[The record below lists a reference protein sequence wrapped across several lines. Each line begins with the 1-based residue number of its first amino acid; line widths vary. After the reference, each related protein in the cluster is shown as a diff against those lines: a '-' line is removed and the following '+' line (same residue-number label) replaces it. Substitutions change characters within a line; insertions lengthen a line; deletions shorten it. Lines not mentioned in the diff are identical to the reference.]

1 MPASLDLI
9 GRGWAFPL
17 GVDARGG
24 IALAEGEEEIR
35 QAILLIV
42 RTRRGARAMRPEF
55 GCRIW
60 ELLFAPNDS
69 STWTLAGHH
78 VREALGWWE
87 PRIEVNDVR
96 TAADPGD
103 PAAVE
108 IEVEYTIRSTHDRR
122 SLVFPFYLIPDE
134 GQVVAAK
141 AAETAKAMAE
151 PGSVPAPTAAGARSA
166 VGPARGPEAAGRPA
180 ARVRT
185 GTSSRSARATA
196 GPEEASR

>member
-9 GRGWAFPL
+9 GRGWAYPL

-24 IALAEGEEEIR
+24 IALAEGDEEIR

-42 RTRRGARAMRPEF
+42 RTRRGARVMRPEF

-69 STWTLAGHH
+69 ATWTMAGHH

-96 TAADPGD
+96 TAADPGN

-108 IEVEYTIRSTHDRR
+108 VEVEYTIRSTHDRR

-134 GQVVAAK
+134 PAAAAAK
-141 AAETAKAMAE
+141 IAETTAAMAE
-151 PGSVPAPTAAGARSA
+151 PGHVPPKAPVHAGSAPAPTAT
-166 VGPARGPEAAGRPA
+166 GRAPSP
-180 ARVRT
+180 T
-185 GTSSRSARATA
+185 SRSARSSA
-196 GPEEASR
+196 GPKEASR

>member
-17 GVDARGG
+17 GADARGG
-24 IALAEGEEEIR
+24 IELAEGDEEIR

-42 RTRRGARAMRPEF
+42 RTRRGARVMRPEF

-60 ELLFAPNDS
+60 DLLFAANDS

-87 PRIEVNDVR
+87 PRIEVTDVR
-96 TAADPGD
+96 AAADPGD
-103 PAAVE
+103 PAAVAV
-108 IEVEYTIRSTHDRR
+108 EVEYTIRSTHDKR

-134 GQVVAAK
+134 PAAAAAK
-141 AAETAKAMAE
+141 VAETKAAMAE
-151 PGSVPAPTAAGARSA
+151 PGSVPVPVVAAAHPAAAVARSGAPT
-166 VGPARGPEAAGRPA
+166 
-180 ARVRT
+180 
-185 GTSSRSARATA
+185 SRSAPPVVR
-196 GPEEASR
+196 PEEASR

>member
-42 RTRRGARAMRPEF
+42 RTRRGARVMRPEF

-60 ELLFAPNDS
+60 ELLFAPNDA
-69 STWTLAGHH
+69 STWTMAGHH

-87 PRIEVNDVR
+87 PRIDVEDVR
-96 TAADPGD
+96 AAADPGN

-108 IEVEYTIRSTHDRR
+108 IEVDYTIRSTHDRR

-134 GQVVAAK
+134 PSAAAAK
-141 AAETAKAMAE
+141 VAETKAAMAE
-151 PGSVPAPTAAGARSA
+151 PGSVPAKIPTAPGSARPQTA
-166 VGPARGPEAAGRPA
+166 TGRAPEP
-180 ARVRT
+180 
-185 GTSSRSARATA
+185 SSRSASRAA
-196 GPEEASR
+196 GPKEASR

>member
-9 GRGWAFPL
+9 GRGWTFPL

-24 IALAEGEEEIR
+24 IALAEGDEEIR

-42 RTRRGARAMRPEF
+42 RTRRGARVMRPEF

-69 STWTLAGHH
+69 STWTMAGHH

-87 PRIEVNDVR
+87 PRIDVEDVR
-96 TAADPGD
+96 AAPDPGD
-103 PAAVE
+103 PAIMEV
-108 IEVEYTIRSTHDRR
+108 EVEYTIRATHDRR

-134 GQVVAAK
+134 PAAAAAK
-141 AAETAKAMAE
+141 VAETAKAMAE
-151 PGSVPAPTAAGARSA
+151 PGSVPAKVPMAAGAFRPQVA
-166 VGPARGPEAAGRPA
+166 TGRAPEP
-180 ARVRT
+180 
-185 GTSSRSARATA
+185 TSGSGSR
-196 GPEEASR
+196 EAKR

>member
-9 GRGWAFPL
+9 GRGWAYPL

-24 IALAEGEEEIR
+24 IALAEGDEEIR

-42 RTRRGARAMRPEF
+42 RTRRGARVMRPEF

-69 STWTLAGHH
+69 ATWTMAGHH

-87 PRIEVNDVR
+87 PRIEVDDVR
-96 TAADPGD
+96 TTADPGN

-108 IEVEYTIRSTHDRR
+108 VEVDYTIRATHDRR

-134 GQVVAAK
+134 PAAAAAK
-141 AAETAKAMAE
+141 VAETAAAMAE
-151 PGSVPAPTAAGARSA
+151 PGSVPAKAPVRVGSAPAPTAT
-166 VGPARGPEAAGRPA
+166 GRAPSP
-180 ARVRT
+180 
-185 GTSSRSARATA
+185 SSRSARSSA
-196 GPEEASR
+196 GPKEASR

>member
-1 MPASLDLI
+1 MAASLDLI

-17 GVDARGG
+17 GVDTRGG

-35 QAILLIV
+35 QAILLIL
-42 RTRRGARAMRPEF
+42 RTRRGGRVMRPEF

-87 PRIEVNDVR
+87 PRIEVEDVR
-96 TAADPGD
+96 AAADPGNQG
-103 PAAVE
+103 AVE
-108 IEVEYTIRSTHDRR
+108 VEVDYTIRSTHDRR

-134 GQVVAAK
+134 PAATAAK
-141 AAETAKAMAE
+141 VAETAAAMTE
-151 PGSVPAPTAAGARSA
+151 PGSVPAKVPATAGSA
-166 VGPARGPEAAGRPA
+166 SPRVATGRAPDP
-180 ARVRT
+180 
-185 GTSSRSARATA
+185 SSRSAPRAA
-196 GPEEASR
+196 GPKEASR

>member
-42 RTRRGARAMRPEF
+42 RTRRGARVMRPEF

-60 ELLFAPNDS
+60 ELLFAPNDA
-69 STWTLAGHH
+69 STWTMAGHH

-87 PRIEVNDVR
+87 PRIEVDDVR
-96 TAADPGD
+96 ASADPGNQ
-103 PAAVE
+103 AALEV
-108 IEVEYTIRSTHDRR
+108 EVEYTIRATHDRR

-134 GQVVAAK
+134 AAGAAAK
-141 AAETAKAMAE
+141 IAETTAAMAE
-151 PGSVPAPTAAGARSA
+151 PGSVPAKIPVGAGAARPPAGAARAALPSSKSA
-166 VGPARGPEAAGRPA
+166 RPA
-180 ARVRT
+180 P
-185 GTSSRSARATA
+185 
-196 GPEEASR
+196 GPKESTR

>member
-42 RTRRGARAMRPEF
+42 RTRRGARVMRPEF

-69 STWTLAGHH
+69 STWTLTGHH

-87 PRIEVNDVR
+87 PRIDVDDVR
-96 TAADPGD
+96 AAPDPGD
-103 PAAVE
+103 PA
-108 IEVEYTIRSTHDRR
+108 IMEVEVDYTIRATHDRR

-134 GQVVAAK
+134 PAAAAAK
-141 AAETAKAMAE
+141 VAETAAAMAE
-151 PGSVPAPTAAGARSA
+151 PGNVPAKAPVRVGSAPAPTAT
-166 VGPARGPEAAGRPA
+166 GRAPSP
-180 ARVRT
+180 
-185 GTSSRSARATA
+185 SSRSARSSA
-196 GPEEASR
+196 GPKEASR

>member
-42 RTRRGARAMRPEF
+42 RTRRGARVMRPEF

-69 STWTLAGHH
+69 STWTMAGHH

-87 PRIEVNDVR
+87 PRIDVEDVR
-96 TAADPGD
+96 AAPDPGD
-103 PAAVE
+103 PAAMEV
-108 IEVEYTIRSTHDRR
+108 EVEYTIRATHDRR

-134 GQVVAAK
+134 PAAAAAK
-141 AAETAKAMAE
+141 VAETTEAMAE
-151 PGSVPAPTAAGARSA
+151 PGSVPAKIPMAAGAFR
-166 VGPARGPEAAGRPA
+166 PAGRHRA
-180 ARVRT
+180 
-185 GTSSRSARATA
+185 SARNRPPIRFPRA
-196 GPEEASR
+196 GPKEASR

>member
-1 MPASLDLI
+1 MPVSLDLI

-42 RTRRGARAMRPEF
+42 RTRRGARVMRPEF

-69 STWTLAGHH
+69 ATWTMAGHH

-87 PRIEVNDVR
+87 PRIDVDDVR
-96 TAADPGD
+96 ASADPGN

-108 IEVEYTIRSTHDRR
+108 VEVEYTIRATHDRR

-134 GQVVAAK
+134 PAAAAAK
-141 AAETAKAMAE
+141 VAETTAAMAE
-151 PGSVPAPTAAGARSA
+151 PGSVPAKAPVHVGSAPAPTAT
-166 VGPARGPEAAGRPA
+166 GRAPSP
-180 ARVRT
+180 T
-185 GTSSRSARATA
+185 SRSARSSA
-196 GPEEASR
+196 GPKEASR

>member
-42 RTRRGARAMRPEF
+42 RTRRGARVMRPEF

-69 STWTLAGHH
+69 ATWTMAGHH

-87 PRIEVNDVR
+87 PRIEVDDVR
-96 TAADPGD
+96 ASADPGN

-108 IEVEYTIRSTHDRR
+108 IEVDYTILATHDRR

-134 GQVVAAK
+134 PAAAAAK
-141 AAETAKAMAE
+141 VAETIAAMAE
-151 PGSVPAPTAAGARSA
+151 PGSVPAKAPVHVGTAPAPTAT
-166 VGPARGPEAAGRPA
+166 GRAPSP
-180 ARVRT
+180 T
-185 GTSSRSARATA
+185 SRSARSSA
-196 GPEEASR
+196 GPKEASR

>member
-1 MPASLDLI
+1 MPVSLDLI

-42 RTRRGARAMRPEF
+42 RTRRGARVMRPEF

-69 STWTLAGHH
+69 ATWTMAGHH

-87 PRIEVNDVR
+87 PRIEVDDVR
-96 TAADPGD
+96 ASADPGN

-108 IEVEYTIRSTHDRR
+108 VEVEYTIRATHDRR

-134 GQVVAAK
+134 PAAAAAK
-141 AAETAKAMAE
+141 VAETTAAMAE
-151 PGSVPAPTAAGARSA
+151 PGTVPAKAPVHVGSAPAPTAT
-166 VGPARGPEAAGRPA
+166 GRAPSP
-180 ARVRT
+180 T
-185 GTSSRSARATA
+185 SRSARSSA
-196 GPEEASR
+196 GPKEASR

>member
-42 RTRRGARAMRPEF
+42 RTRRGARVMRPEF

-87 PRIEVNDVR
+87 PRIEVDDVR
-96 TAADPGD
+96 ATADPGN

-108 IEVEYTIRSTHDRR
+108 VEVDYTIRATHDRR

-134 GQVVAAK
+134 PAAAAAK
-141 AAETAKAMAE
+141 VAETVKAMAE
-151 PGSVPAPTAAGARSA
+151 PGSVPAKVPMVAGAFRPQVSTGRA
-166 VGPARGPEAAGRPA
+166 PES
-180 ARVRT
+180 
-185 GTSSRSARATA
+185 SSRSASRAA
-196 GPEEASR
+196 GPKEASR

>member
-42 RTRRGARAMRPEF
+42 RTRRGARVMRPEF

-60 ELLFAPNDS
+60 ELLFGPNDA
-69 STWTLAGHH
+69 STWTMAGHH

-87 PRIEVNDVR
+87 PRIEVDDVR
-96 TAADPGD
+96 AAPDPGN
-103 PAAVE
+103 PAAME
-108 IEVEYTIRSTHDRR
+108 IEEMED
-122 SLVFPFYLIPDE
+122 
-134 GQVVAAK
+134 VAIFSAG
-141 AAETAKAMAE
+141 TD
-151 PGSVPAPTAAGARSA
+151 GTDGPTDAAGAVADGGTMARARALGMEARDYLEANDSYRFFEA
-166 VGPARGPEAAGRPA
+166 LGDLVKTGPTGNPASVVFRHMSNRVGPPVA
-180 ARVRT
+180 
-185 GTSSRSARATA
+185 
-196 GPEEASR
+196 

>member
-1 MPASLDLI
+1 MPASPDLI

-17 GVDARGG
+17 GVDTRGG
-24 IALAEGEEEIR
+24 IALTEGDEEIR
-35 QAILLIV
+35 QAIVLIL
-42 RTRRGARAMRPEF
+42 RTRRGARVMRPEF

-87 PRIEVNDVR
+87 PRIEVEDVH
-96 TAADPGD
+96 ALADPGN

-108 IEVEYTIRSTHDRR
+108 IEVEYTIRATHDRR

-134 GQVVAAK
+134 PAAVAAK
-141 AAETAKAMAE
+141 AAETVAAMAE
-151 PGSVPAPTAAGARSA
+151 PGSVPTKAPVAVGAARTQA
-166 VGPARGPEAAGRPA
+166 GPARSVAP
-180 ARVRT
+180 T
-185 GTSSRSARATA
+185 SRSAPPAVR
-196 GPEEASR
+196 PEEASR

>member
-24 IALAEGEEEIR
+24 IALAEGDEEIR
-35 QAILLIV
+35 QAILLIL
-42 RTRRGARAMRPEF
+42 RTRRGARVMRPEF

-87 PRIEVNDVR
+87 PRIEVEDVR
-96 TAADPGD
+96 ATVDPGNQGAMD
-103 PAAVE
+103 VE
-108 IEVEYTIRSTHDRR
+108 VDYTIRATHDRR

-134 GQVVAAK
+134 PAAAAAK
-141 AAETAKAMAE
+141 VAETKAAMAE
-151 PGSVPAPTAAGARSA
+151 PGSVPAPVVAGAHPPVA
-166 VGPARGPEAAGRPA
+166 VA
-180 ARVRT
+180 RT
-185 GTSSRSARATA
+185 GAPSSRSAPTVVR
-196 GPEEASR
+196 PEEASR

>member
-42 RTRRGARAMRPEF
+42 RTRRGARVMRPEF

-69 STWTLAGHH
+69 GTWTMAGHH

-87 PRIEVNDVR
+87 PRIEVSDVR
-96 TAADPGD
+96 AAPDPGN
-103 PAAVE
+103 PAALE
-108 IEVEYTIRSTHDRR
+108 IEVEYTIRATHDRR

-134 GQVVAAK
+134 PAAVAAK
-141 AAETAKAMAE
+141 AAETVAAMAE
-151 PGSVPAPTAAGARSA
+151 PGSVPAKTHLAPGSARSQVA
-166 VGPARGPEAAGRPA
+166 TGRAPEPAS
-180 ARVRT
+180 
-185 GTSSRSARATA
+185 SSRSAPRTA
-196 GPEEASR
+196 GPKEARR

>member
-42 RTRRGARAMRPEF
+42 RTRRGARVMRPEF

-87 PRIEVNDVR
+87 PRIEVDDVR
-96 TAADPGD
+96 ATADPGN

-108 IEVEYTIRSTHDRR
+108 VEVDYTIRATHDRR

-134 GQVVAAK
+134 PAAAAAK
-141 AAETAKAMAE
+141 VAETVKAMAE
-151 PGSVPAPTAAGARSA
+151 PGSVPAKIPTAPGSARPQVA
-166 VGPARGPEAAGRPA
+166 TGRAPEP
-180 ARVRT
+180 
-185 GTSSRSARATA
+185 SSRSASRAA
-196 GPEEASR
+196 GPKEASR